1 MFVYPFYSKL
11 FLIIVF
17 PIYQQREWVESGSPV
32 HRENLQSLAP
42 FTPSV
47 GHALPMDYMS
57 QHQSQAPYYT
67 FSRMGSMYE
76 SPALQEETPVQH
88 NHTYAAVPSSVPSTT
103 SSHDLPFTLTSLTQ
117 QALRRSNSR
126 RQATISETDCSES
139 VVSDDGS
146 GESQFS
152 RDERRARAL
161 NIPIP
166 TADIINLPIDEFNE
180 RMSKFELSE
189 AQLSLIRDI
198 RRRGKNKVA
207 AQNCRKRKMDQI
219 MGLQGDVD
227 RLFAQK
233 EAMEQ
238 QQAQL
243 LYLRELARD
252 KYAKLYNFFRDSHT
266 DSMTQVANQD
276 PPEDPNDPSRNV
288 VVTTSS
294 EDSDGRRHLPHTL
307 TELNST
313 STSHHHSFHHRRHG
327 NSPTAAAGGPSNA
340 RALQELEGME

>member
-1 MFVYPFYSKL
+1 MPH
-11 FLIIVF
+11 
-17 PIYQQREWVESGSPV
+17 YQSP
-32 HRENLQSLAP
+32 
-42 FTPSV
+42 
-47 GHALPMDYMS
+47 
-57 QHQSQAPYYT
+57 PYYT
-67 FSRMGSMYE
+67 FSRIGSWYE
-76 SPALQEETPVQH
+76 SSVSSEQQQPVQH
-88 NHTYAAVPSSVPSTT
+88 NHTYSSPPDSSASGSVTSASTT
-103 SSHDLPFTLTSLTQ
+103 TSMTSSSCLHHQRDLPFTLTSLSQ

-126 RQATISETDCSES
+126 RQQNVSETDCSES

-146 GESQFS
+146 AESQFS

-180 RMSKFELSE
+180 KLAKYDLTE

-252 KYAKLYNFFRDSHT
+252 KYAKLYNFFRDSHVET
-266 DSMTQVANQD
+266 GPQVANQD
-276 PPEDPNDPSRNV
+276 PPEDPDDPARTVS
-288 VVTTSS
+288 VTASS
-294 EDSDGRRHLPHTL
+294 EEDDDRGHGHSHL

-313 STSHHHSFHHRRHG
+313 STSSHHHSFHHHRHG
-327 NSPTAAAGGPSNA
+327 SPATAAAGGPSNS
-340 RALQELEGME
+340 RVLHDIEME